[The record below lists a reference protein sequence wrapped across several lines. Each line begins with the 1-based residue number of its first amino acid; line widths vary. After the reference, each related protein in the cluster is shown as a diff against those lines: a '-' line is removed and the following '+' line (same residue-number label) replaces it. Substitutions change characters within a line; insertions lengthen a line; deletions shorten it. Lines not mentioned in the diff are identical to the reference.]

1 MARRGPFRLSL
12 PPFRRL
18 EPAAPERPLSASA
31 EALTK
36 DWIVRLIEHTPLAQ
50 IRELPTDRIVREV
63 PPLIEEILRAV
74 LERGDP
80 AEVVG
85 AGSELHRRI
94 QGLASL
100 RDEGELTP
108 ELPRDVAALETV
120 LLTAVKERLADDP
133 HALVDAVERLIQLFA
148 VIQGGLVEDLLR
160 TRSNELEWL
169 AHTDALTGLFNLR
182 YLRQQMDHLLGL
194 QQRYGHPFALLL
206 LDVDGLKRVN
216 DSFGHAAGD
225 EMLMGVAEAIRAA
238 TRSVDVPARIGGDE
252 FCVLAPHQ
260 TASRATVLGDRLAT
274 GIETL
279 ESADGAQVGVS
290 IGVVACP
297 EHSSEPEQLLELAD
311 VAMYRAKAGGERVAI
326 ADPEPGAVEAE
337 NDSPAPQ

>member
-1 MARRGPFRLSL
+1 LSL

-18 EPAAPERPLSASA
+18 EPADPERPLSATA
-31 EALTK
+31 EELTK
-36 DWIVRLIEHTPLAQ
+36 DWIMRLIEHTPLEQ
-50 IRELPTDRIVREV
+50 IRELPTDRIAREV
-63 PPLIEEILRAV
+63 PPLIDEILRAV
-74 LERGDP
+74 LAPDGSD
-80 AEVVG
+80 ALA
-85 AGSELHRRI
+85 AGSELHRRV
-94 QGLASL
+94 QGIASL

-120 LLTAVKERLADDP
+120 LLGAVKDRLADDP
-133 HALVDAVERLIQLFA
+133 HALVDAIERLIRLFA

-169 AHTDALTGLFNLR
+169 ANTDALTGLFNLR

-225 EMLMGVAEAIRAA
+225 ELLMGVAEAIRAA
-238 TRSVDVPARIGGDE
+238 TRSVDVSARIGGDE

-260 TASRATVLGDRLAT
+260 TASRATVLADRLAS
-274 GIETL
+274 GIEAL
-279 ESADGAQVGVS
+279 ESADGARVGVS

-297 EHSSEPEQLLELAD
+297 EHTSDCERLLELAD
-311 VAMYRAKAGGERVAI
+311 VAMYRAKAGGERVRI
-326 ADPEPGAVEAE
+326 ADAEPEAVEAE
-337 NDSPAPQ
+337 EPQ

>member
-1 MARRGPFRLSL
+1 MSL

-18 EPAAPERPLSASA
+18 EPADPERPLSASA
-31 EALTK
+31 EELTK
-36 DWIVRLIEHTPLAQ
+36 DWIVRLIEHTPLEQ
-50 IRELPTDRIVREV
+50 VRKLPTERIAREV

-74 LERGDP
+74 LVRGETPD
-80 AEVVG
+80 VG
-85 AGSELHRRI
+85 PGSELHRRI
-94 QGLASL
+94 EELASL

-120 LLTAVKERLADDP
+120 LLRAVKERLSDDP
-133 HALVDAVERLIQLFA
+133 EALVEAVERLIKLFA
-148 VIQGGLVEDLLR
+148 LIQSGLVEELLR
-160 TRSNELEWL
+160 ERSSELEWL
-169 AHTDALTGLFNLR
+169 AHTDALTGLYNLR
-182 YLRQQMDHLLGL
+182 YLRQQIDHLLGL

-225 EMLMGVAEAIRAA
+225 ELLVGVAEAIRAA

-260 TASRATVLGDRLAT
+260 TASRATVLGDRLAA
-274 GIETL
+274 GIEEI
-279 ESADGAQVGVS
+279 ESADGSHVGVS

-297 EHSSEPEQLLELAD
+297 EHASDPERLLELAD
-311 VAMYRAKAGGERVAI
+311 VAMYAAKAGGERVKI
-326 ADPEPGAVEAE
+326 AEAE
-337 NDSPAPQ
+337 PDAVRRPAERLA

>member
-1 MARRGPFRLSL
+1 MSL

-18 EPAAPERPLSASA
+18 EPADPERPLSASA
-31 EALTK
+31 EELTK
-36 DWIVRLIEHTPLAQ
+36 DWIVQLIEHTPLEQ
-50 IRELPTDRIVREV
+50 IRDLPTDRLAREV
-63 PPLIEEILRAV
+63 PPMIEEVLRAV
-74 LERGDP
+74 VVRGEAPDVAP
-80 AEVVG
+80 
-85 AGSELHRRI
+85 GSELHSRI
-94 QGLASL
+94 QELASL
-100 RDEGELTP
+100 RGRGELTP
-108 ELPRDVAALETV
+108 ELPRDIAALETV
-120 LLTAVKERLADDP
+120 LLRAVKERLTDDP
-133 HALVDAVERLIQLFA
+133 EALVAAVERLVRLFA
-148 VIQGGLVEDLLR
+148 VIQGSLVEDLLR

-206 LDVDGLKRVN
+206 LDIDGLKRVN

-225 EMLMGVAEAIRAA
+225 ELLVGVAEAIRAA

-260 TASRATVLGDRLAT
+260 TASRATILGERLAA
-274 GIETL
+274 GIESIQ
-279 ESADGAQVGVS
+279 SADGAHVGVS

-297 EHSSEPEQLLELAD
+297 EHSRDPERLLELAD

-326 ADPEPGAVEAE
+326 AEPEEGVVEAE
-337 NDSPAPQ
+337 DNSPS

>member
-1 MARRGPFRLSL
+1 LSL

-18 EPAAPERPLSASA
+18 EPADSERPLAASA
-31 EALTK
+31 EELTK
-36 DWIVRLIEHTPLAQ
+36 DWIVQLIEHTPLDQ
-50 IRELPTDRIVREV
+50 VRELPTDRIAREV

-74 LERGDP
+74 LARGGTPDIGP
-80 AEVVG
+80 
-85 AGSELHRRI
+85 GSELHRRI
-94 QGLASL
+94 EELAAL

-120 LLTAVKERLADDP
+120 LLGAVKERLAGDP
-133 HALVDAVERLIQLFA
+133 AALVDAVERLIKLFA
-148 VIQGGLVEDLLR
+148 LIQSGLVEELLR
-160 TRSNELEWL
+160 ERSSELEWL
-169 AHTDALTGLFNLR
+169 AHTDALTGLYNLR
-182 YLRQQMDHLLGL
+182 YLRQQIDHLLGL

-225 EMLMGVAEAIRAA
+225 ELLVGVADAIRAA

-260 TASRATVLGDRLAT
+260 TASRATVLAERLAA
-274 GIETL
+274 GVEAI
-279 ESADGAQVGVS
+279 ESADGSSVGVS

-297 EHSSEPEQLLELAD
+297 EHASEPERLLELAD
-311 VAMYRAKAGGERVAI
+311 MAMNAAKAGGERVKI
-326 ADPEPGAVEAE
+326 AEPEPETVETE
-337 NDSPAPQ
+337 NGS

>member
-1 MARRGPFRLSL
+1 VSL

-18 EPAAPERPLSASA
+18 EPADPERPPSATA
-31 EALTK
+31 EELTK
-36 DWIVRLIEHTPLAQ
+36 DWIVRLIEHTSLEQ
-50 IRELPTDRIVREV
+50 IRDLPTERIAREV

-74 LERGDP
+74 LVRDEGADP
-80 AEVVG
+80 IA
-85 AGSELHRRI
+85 AGGELHRRV

-100 RDEGELTP
+100 RDEGDLTP
-108 ELPRDVAALETV
+108 ELPRDVAALEIV
-120 LLTAVKERLADDP
+120 LLNAVKERLADDP
-133 HALVDAVERLIQLFA
+133 HALVEAIERLIRLFA
-148 VIQGGLVEDLLR
+148 VIQGGLVENLLK

-206 LDVDGLKRVN
+206 LDIDGLKRVN

-225 EMLMGVAEAIRAA
+225 ELLVGVAEAIRAA
-238 TRSVDVPARIGGDE
+238 TRSVDVSARIGGDE

-260 TASRATVLGDRLAT
+260 TASRATVLADRLAT

-279 ESADGAQVGVS
+279 EGADGARIGVS

-297 EHSSEPEQLLELAD
+297 EHSDDPERLLELAD
-311 VAMYRAKAGGERVAI
+311 VAMYRAKAGGERVVI
-326 ADPEPGAVEAE
+326 AAPEPDAVEAE

>member
-1 MARRGPFRLSL
+1 MAERGLRLSL

-18 EPAAPERPLSASA
+18 DPADPERPLWASA
-31 EALTK
+31 DELTK
-36 DWIVRLIEHTPLAQ
+36 DWIVSLIQHTALDQ
-50 IRELPTDRIVREV
+50 IRQLPTDRIAREV

-74 LERGDP
+74 LAPGEGP
-80 AEVVG
+80 EIEP
-85 AGSELHRRI
+85 GSELHRRI
-94 QGLASL
+94 HQLAAL
-100 RDEGELTP
+100 RDEGNLTP
-108 ELPRDVAALETV
+108 ALPRDVAALESV
-120 LLTAVKERLADDP
+120 LLKAVRERLEGDP
-133 HALVDAVERLIQLFA
+133 EAMVEAIERLLRLFA
-148 VIQGGLVEDLLR
+148 VLQAGLVEDLLES
-160 TRSNELEWL
+160 RSTELEWL

-225 EMLMGVAEAIRAA
+225 ELLVGVAEAVRAA

-260 TASRATVLGDRLAT
+260 TASRACILAERLGA
-274 GIETL
+274 GIEGV
-279 ESADGAQVGVS
+279 ESADGAPVGVS

-297 EHSSEPEQLLELAD
+297 EHSDDAERLLELAD
-311 VAMYRAKAGGERVAI
+311 VAMYTAKAGGERVRI
-326 ADPEPGAVEAE
+326 ADPQPDAVEAE
-337 NDSPAPQ
+337 DNSHT

>member
-1 MARRGPFRLSL
+1 LPL

-18 EPAAPERPLSASA
+18 EPADDPERPLSASPD
-31 EALTK
+31 ELTK
-36 DWIVRLIEHTPLAQ
+36 DWIVQLIQHTPLDQ
-50 IRELPTDRIVREV
+50 LGEVPTDRIARDV
-63 PPLIEEILRAV
+63 PPLIEEILNAV
-74 LERGDP
+74 LVPGD
-80 AEVVG
+80 ALEVG
-85 AGSELHRRI
+85 PGSELHRRLEE
-94 QGLASL
+94 LASF

-120 LLTAVKERLADDP
+120 LLKAVKERLADDP
-133 HALVDAVERLIQLFA
+133 AALVDAVERLVKLFGLIQS
-148 VIQGGLVEDLLR
+148 GLVEELLR
-160 TRSNELEWL
+160 ERSSELEWL

-182 YLRQQMDHLLGL
+182 YLRQQIDHLLGL

-225 EMLMGVAEAIRAA
+225 ELLVGVAGAIRAA

-260 TASRATVLGDRLAT
+260 TAARATVLGERLAA
-274 GIETL
+274 GIEEL
-279 ESADGAQVGVS
+279 ESADGSHVGVS

-297 EHSSEPEQLLELAD
+297 EHASEADRLLELAD
-311 VAMYRAKAGGERVAI
+311 VAMYSAKAGGERVRT
-326 ADPEPGAVEAE
+326 ADPEPDAVEAE
-337 NDSPAPQ
+337 DNS